1 MAAQAIN
8 GWLSDPHRV
17 TRFPVMNYD
26 SMDAAGHV
34 NHALLNGL
42 AALKHARN
50 TSADSETHAVSRS
63 SDGNE
68 MQGVS
73 LRPSAAV
80 ALPPSSQPVS
90 GTCNAPSPIGEL
102 TDIHLTSAPFHENTW
117 AIGNDSTDGA
127 SAINERADRWEQEE
141 HAQKSAG
148 PEAPATSGRELA
160 MFNEGMHLL
169 PRFYDNY

>member
-1 MAAQAIN
+1 
-8 GWLSDPHRV
+8 
-17 TRFPVMNYD
+17 MNYD

-50 TSADSETHAVSRS
+50 ASAHSETHAVSGS

-73 LRPSAAV
+73 LCPSAAV
-80 ALPPSSQPVS
+80 ALPPSSQPAS

-102 TDIHLTSAPFHENTW
+102 TDIHLTSAPFHENIW
-117 AIGNDSTDGA
+117 AIGNDSMDGA

-141 HAQKSAG
+141 YAG
-148 PEAPATSGRELA
+148 PEAPDTSRRELA
-160 MFNEGMHLL
+160 MFNRGMRLL